1 MIHVTCRLTA
11 KNRDQLR
18 DPTLGNRLCMGYLNL
33 STHQTHNSCEYS
45 IYRQYCV
52 RARVLSRLQC
62 PSCGRDAAARCLGP
76 HLCCYRDSLCE
87 HDAAVCRAENMV
99 PTPCTLPAWPTCGH
113 QSLCVTPTLCCDDG
127 RSVRLSVCWT
137 QSRFA
142 TSNTGTGVNAAG
154 DAGDTYPPKFWLVGT
169 STGIS
174 PQYYYVLSDITDHYW
189 LPYVRSASSR
199 FHSVIRRH
207 QFASVRQVDSRLT
220 RLVPP
225 TLNSR

>member
-33 STHQTHNSCEYS
+33 STHQTHNSSEYS
-45 IYRQYCV
+45 IYPQYCV

-76 HLCCYRDSLCE
+76 YLCCYRDSLCE
-87 HDAAVCRAENMV
+87 HDATVCHAENMV

-127 RSVRLSVCWT
+127 RSVRLLDAVSLRHLQHGVVLG
-137 QSRFA
+137 Q
-142 TSNTGTGVNAAG
+142 NTGGGAG
-154 DAGDTYPPKFWLVGT
+154 P
-169 STGIS
+169 S
-174 PQYYYVLSDITDHYW
+174 PS
-189 LPYVRSASSR
+189 LPSLPSSQVPRPASS
-199 FHSVIRRH
+199 
-207 QFASVRQVDSRLT
+207 
-220 RLVPP
+220 
-225 TLNSR
+225 